1 MGRFNIDYTG
11 KDIPTPWKDESKLQF
26 ILQTN
31 CSLKS
36 MRWNTVTFFQNLDKC
51 GKETLKLNTI
61 NGLVSVEEIKSE
73 EEMLLKA
80 NLQFMNTIKNL
91 LENFLTDAQNI
102 LKWVKNNK
110 SKDQQ
115 NKFLKANLISGW
127 NKTLIKWANNFVKW
141 QNGMDIV

>member
-1 MGRFNIDYTG
+1 
-11 KDIPTPWKDESKLQF
+11 
-26 ILQTN
+26 
-31 CSLKS
+31 

-51 GKETLKLNTI
+51 GKKTLKLNTI

-102 LKWVKNNK
+102 LK
-110 SKDQQ
+110 
-115 NKFLKANLISGW
+115 
-127 NKTLIKWANNFVKW
+127 
-141 QNGMDIV
+141 